1 MTASDARFFRRL
13 GAVNL
18 LMAMASL
25 GPTSFPGWSLI
36 FTVLLWASAEWRD
49 ATHPDDGQLKRG

>member
-18 LMAMASL
+18 LMAMVSL

-36 FTVLLWASAEWRD
+36 FTVLLWAFAECRD